1 MEKYQDADEFF
12 KDQDFTSSE
21 ESSTESDN
29 EDEAFRATP
38 LHKRIRQERKSL
50 GPGFLTKRKR
60 VNQDSDSDCADES
73 ITKRKINSPP
83 GACFSYILCL
93 LFNVS
98 ILGCACKKGCKTK
111 ACSCKKNGPF
121 CTALC
126 KCNPQQ
132 CAHR

>member
-1 MEKYQDADEFF
+1 MQITLAYIRSGLYPHILLIYFKVKTKRGRRVTIKVEKYQDADEFF

-29 EDEAFRATP
+29 EDVAFRATP

-83 GACFSYILCL
+83 GACFSCIVCL
-93 LFNVS
+93 
-98 ILGCACKKGCKTK
+98 
-111 ACSCKKNGPF
+111 
-121 CTALC
+121 
-126 KCNPQQ
+126 
-132 CAHR
+132 

>member
-73 ITKRKINSPP
+73 IVKRKINSPP
-83 GACFSYILCL
+83 GAFFSYILFL
-93 LFNVS
+93 
-98 ILGCACKKGCKTK
+98 
-111 ACSCKKNGPF
+111 
-121 CTALC
+121 
-126 KCNPQQ
+126 
-132 CAHR
+132 